1 MKKFFFLSLILFFCF
16 NLRAQKREIKLQK
29 KIEALVKDFNGQIG
43 VYVKSLKTGRVVSID
58 CDTLFPTASIVKVPS
73 VRRNS

>member
-43 VYVKSLKTGRVVSID
+43 VYVKSLKTERFVSID
-58 CDTLFPTASIVKVPS
+58 LIVD
-73 VRRNS
+73 RR